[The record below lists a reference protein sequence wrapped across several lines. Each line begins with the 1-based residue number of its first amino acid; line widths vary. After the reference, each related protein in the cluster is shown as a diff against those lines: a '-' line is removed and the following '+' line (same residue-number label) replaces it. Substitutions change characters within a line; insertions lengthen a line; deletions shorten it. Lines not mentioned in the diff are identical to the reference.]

1 MTTFTLTREHVDLLR
16 AMHWRWD
23 HCEFGSPAVDC
34 KRPFG
39 SSSGI
44 YADMAAAVGW
54 VYDPD
59 DQEQEDELGRLY
71 RETLTALQVGL
82 STGSFEPGEYERA
95 ADGWRRVEWL

>member
-16 AMHWRWD
+16 AMEWQWD
-23 HCEFGSPAVDC
+23 HCEFGAPAVDC

-44 YADMAAAVGW
+44 YGDIAAAVGW

-71 RETLTALQVGL
+71 RETLTALMVGL
-82 STGSFEPGEYERA
+82 SCGLFEPGEYERTSS
-95 ADGWRRVEWL
+95 GWERVAER